1 MFGFTMPRPVILTLT
16 GRYLP
21 GFKAGGPV
29 RSIANVVESLGDAF
43 EFRILCADR
52 DLGDAEPY
60 PGIVAG
66 QWTPVGRASV
76 RYLPPASQTLPGLAR
91 IIRETAHEAL
101 YLNSFF
107 SPHFSILPLAA
118 RRLGLVPRRPLVLAP
133 RGEFSPGALELKRAK
148 KRAYLALGK
157 AACLFGDVTW
167 QASSAHEA
175 ADIGRVTG
183 AAARDIHVATDLP
196 APLSLAP
203 PQHETRPPGEPPRV
217 VFLSR
222 ISPMKN
228 LDYALRALTLVTTP
242 VSFSV
247 YGTPEDSGYLAMCE
261 RLAAAL
267 PAHVSVAWNGPV
279 DPADVPRVMAAHDL
293 FFLPTRGENYGHAI
307 AEALAAGTPVLISD
321 TTPWRDLSELG
332 IGEDLPLSDPG
343 AFARAIDR
351 IAAQSP
357 QEASQWRARAFA
369 HAQQRQH
376 DNTDIEANRQLFM
389 AALRKG

>member
-1 MFGFTMPRPVILTLT
+1 MKRPVILTMVSH
-16 GRYLP
+16 YLP

-29 RSIANVVESLGDAF
+29 RSIANLVDNLGDAF

-52 DLGDAEPY
+52 DLGDTEPY
-60 PGIVAG
+60 RGIVPG
-66 QWTPVGRASV
+66 QWVPVGRALV
-76 RYLPPASQTLPGLAR
+76 CYVPPTSQTLTGLAGV
-91 IIRETAHEAL
+91 IRTTPHDAL

-107 SPHFSILPLAA
+107 SPRFAILPLVA
-118 RRLGLVPRRPLVLAP
+118 RRLGLVPSRPLLVAP
-133 RGEFSPGALELKRAK
+133 RGEFSPGALQMKGAK
-148 KRAYLALGK
+148 KRAHIALGK
-157 AACLFGDVTW
+157 ATRLFSGVTW

-175 ADIGRVTG
+175 ADIRRATG
-183 AAARDIHVATDLP
+183 AMPRDIHVAMNLP
-196 APLSLAP
+196 ASLPSAP
-203 PQHETRPPGEPPRV
+203 PSHQPRLPKMPSRV

-222 ISPMKN
+222 ISPKKN
-228 LDYALRALTLVTTP
+228 LDYAFKVLARVTTP